1 MTAEELA
8 LTIYRPINMTCNE
21 FAIKLAVEFAKIKV
35 IEALK
40 TASEKAEIKIKYYYN
55 ESYSLVKSET
65 VKYNSSRVQIEVFD
79 ESIIN
84 AYHLTPIK

>member
-35 IEALK
+35 TEALK
-40 TASEKAEIKIKYYYN
+40 AASEDAELK
-55 ESYSLVKSET
+55 
-65 VKYNSSRVQIEVFD
+65 FD
-79 ESIIN
+79 EAGRMRVDKDSILKSYPLANIR
-84 AYHLTPIK
+84 

>member
-35 IEALK
+35 TEALK
-40 TASEKAEIKIKYYYN
+40 TASENARCEQKYTTHMVASRPTVIKSSITGAYPLDQIK
-55 ESYSLVKSET
+55 
-65 VKYNSSRVQIEVFD
+65 
-79 ESIIN
+79 
-84 AYHLTPIK
+84 

>member
-35 IEALK
+35 TEALK
-40 TASEKAEIKIKYYYN
+40 TASEKAECVNEGTYSSSGQAVDYYQVNKDSILNSYPLDQIK
-55 ESYSLVKSET
+55 
-65 VKYNSSRVQIEVFD
+65 
-79 ESIIN
+79 
-84 AYHLTPIK
+84 